1 MTVTGFLLAAGGFA
15 SGAAVLAFLR
25 TRTARAWPSVTAR
38 VEEVPPSSLFEDF
51 SHRQWVANTDT
62 DHVLVWTVGGQEYR
76 KRVEDRAAIQ
86 VVGLKLWRRAPL
98 LEEIVIRYDP
108 RNPGTGL
115 TPEDIGAWRWL
126 VAISAAFF
134 AAAAFVH
141 LF

>member
-1 MTVTGFLLAAGGFA
+1 MTMTGFLVAAGGVA
-15 SGAAVLAFLR
+15 CGVALLAFLR
-25 TRTARAWPSVTAR
+25 ARTARTWPSAPAR
-38 VEEVPPSSLFEDF
+38 VVEVPPQSWFEDLG
-51 SHRQWVANTDT
+51 HRQWGVNTDT
-62 DHVLVWTVGGQEYR
+62 DHVLVWTVGGLEYR
-76 KRVEDRAAIQ
+76 KRVEDRAAVQ
-86 VVGLKLWRRAPL
+86 VAGLKLWRRAPL